1 MIKEG
6 LTAFL
11 VEKEDRKVSNR
22 FLIARCSSNG

>member
-11 VEKEDRKVSNR
+11 VGKEDRKVSNR